1 MAVTAKSSTVSSST
15 VAKSKTGGKS
25 APPRLSLAEV
35 MSALEKAGTAQTRKT
50 YARHGAIGPMFG
62 VSFADLKVL
71 VKRIKVDQ
79 ELAHALW
86 STDNVDARNLAVK
99 IADPRLMSA
108 KDLDHWALDMGRGCH
123 AYVAHLAAEGPH
135 GMSRADAW
143 LKSRSEAQRRCGWM
157 VAGAL
162 AKLDPTVPTN
172 WFATRIAAIESTI
185 HQAPNHERE
194 AMNGALI
201 SIGCR
206 DAVTRKAAL
215 LAAKRIGPVS
225 VDHGDTAC
233 ETPDA
238 GAYIEKA
245 WAYAATKGFESP
257 AAQERSRESMRTRC

>member
-1 MAVTAKSSTVSSST
+1 MVATTRSST
-15 VAKSKTGGKS
+15 A
-25 APPRLSLAEV
+25 PRLSLAEV

-62 VSFADLKVL
+62 VSFADLKAL

-86 STDNVDARNLAVK
+86 STGNVDARNLAVK
-99 IADPRLMSA
+99 IADPRLMSP
-108 KDLDHWALDMGRGCH
+108 KDLDRWALEMGRGCH

-135 GMSRADAW
+135 GVSRADAW
-143 LKSRSEAQRRCGWM
+143 LKSTSEAQRRCGWM
-157 VAGAL
+157 LAGAL
-162 AKLDPTVPTN
+162 AKLDLTVPAD
-172 WFATRIAAIESTI
+172 WFASRIAAIQNTI
-185 HQAPNHERE
+185 DQAPNHERE

-206 DAVTRKAAL
+206 DGVTRRAAL

-238 GAYIEKA
+238 AAYIEKA
-245 WAYAATKGFESP
+245 WAFAAAKGFESP

>member
-15 VAKSKTGGKS
+15 AAKSKTGGKS

-71 VKRIKVDQ
+71 LKRIKVDQ
-79 ELAHALW
+79 ELAEALW
-86 STDNVDARNLAVK
+86 NTGNVDARNLAVK
-99 IADPRLMSA
+99 VADPRLMSPR
-108 KDLDHWALDMGRGCH
+108 DLDRWALDTGRGCH
-123 AYVAHLAAEGPH
+123 AYVASLAAEGPH
-135 GMSRADAW
+135 KMSRAEAW

-157 VAGAL
+157 LSGAL